1 MIIKI
6 KKMEKYIN
14 VRFAIISILI
24 ISLLS
29 CQKRDIAVMPANL
42 PPVLNL
48 AYTLQGDTAT
58 LTWNMPTGYDSIT
71 PTISGSTNTKLGL
84 GVTSFKY
91 GIVQTNIPYNFTV
104 KLNDAK
110 GNLSLGQ
117 TVNFTRA
124 GASPVTNVSGLQND
138 LGVLLTWTN
147 PSTSITGITITFGT
161 QTITLPANTTSY
173 QFTNVPIG
181 SYTITFVTT
190 NSSNQVS
197 NTVYLPFKVG
207 ATTVAYL
214 GIYSDSATL
223 LSTGDDDE
231 IAAAKWLFSKYPTSR
246 YISFNQVKNGT
257 VDLSQIR
264 VLWWNYDLTTTT
276 ALPSIALDPTVVS
289 SITSYYKK
297 GGNLL
302 FNQYAV
308 QYFWTLGRITLPY
321 FTEYDGG
328 VGGNNPDV
336 WGVGVNINSKHDQ
349 SSHPL
354 YKNISMTTQSD
365 GRITFPVIGAGW
377 KENHNAVIIRIPEY
391 YGGLANNN
399 ETAYNNFIADNNAV
413 WLGLWDGI
421 GDYFTA
427 GIIEFQPKND
437 YLGSSLFIGI
447 GGIEWNQNGTVNP
460 YQSNIQ
466 QLYKNAID
474 YLKTK

>member
-1 MIIKI
+1 MK
-6 KKMEKYIN
+6 KYIN
-14 VRFAIISILI
+14 VRMAIFTILI

-29 CQKRDIAVMPANL
+29 CQKREIGEKSANL

-48 AYTLQGDTAT
+48 AYTLQGDTAI
-58 LTWNMPTGYDSIT
+58 LTWNLPAGYDSIN
-71 PTISGSTNTKLGL
+71 PNISGSANTKLGL
-84 GVTSFKY
+84 GATSFKY

-104 KLNDAK
+104 KLNDTK

-117 TVNFTRA
+117 TINFTRS
-124 GASPVTNVSGLQND
+124 GASPVTNVSGMQND
-138 LGVLLTWTN
+138 NGVLLTWSN
-147 PSTSITGITITFGT
+147 PSTSITGITITFGK
-161 QTITLPANTTSY
+161 QTITLPPNTSSY
-173 QFTNVPIG
+173 QFNNVPIG
-181 SYTITFVTT
+181 SYVVTFVTK

-207 ATTVAYL
+207 ATIVAYL
-214 GIYSDSATL
+214 GIYSDSTTL
-223 LSTGDDDE
+223 LTTGDDDE
-231 IAAAKWLFSKYPTSR
+231 IAAAKWLFNKYPTSR

-276 ALPSIALDPTVVS
+276 ALPAIALDPAVVS
-289 SITSYYKK
+289 SLTSYYKK

-308 QYFWTLGRITLPY
+308 QYFWTLGRLTIPY
-321 FTEYDGG
+321 FTQFDGG
-328 VGGNNPDV
+328 VGGSNPDV
-336 WGVGVNINSKHDQ
+336 WGVGVNIHSKHDQ

-354 YKNISMTTQSD
+354 YKNISMTTQAD
-365 GRITFPVIGAGW
+365 GRKTFPVIGAGW
-377 KENHNAVIIRIPEY
+377 KENHNAVIVRIPEY
-391 YGGLANNN
+391 YGGLANDN
-399 ETAYNNFIADNNAV
+399 ETAYNNFVSDNNAV

-427 GIIEFQPKND
+427 GILELQPKND
-437 YLGSSLFIGI
+437 YQGSSLFIGI

-466 QLYKNAID
+466 QLYNNAID